1 MTKIILDP
9 HWRTIDELFSSHA
22 QKELKKFDVVWG
34 KDEPIPENVL
44 KDALPTADILVA
56 ASPNVGRE
64 TLEDAP
70 NLKAIIEV
78 SGAFPD
84 SIDYAACAERGVEVL
99 SCAPG
104 FRTAVAEMGLA
115 MTLSAARG
123 LVREHES
130 FRNGTERWL
139 MDCAETDFTLFGANV
154 GFVGFGQIAQ
164 EMTRLLAPFGV
175 RVSAFDPWLP
185 KKVSKDFGVYLQEL
199 DDLAAASKVLFV
211 TAVPTADNKA
221 MINRQVLS
229 NMQDHS
235 VLVLLSRAHLVDFDA
250 LTAEAQSGRL
260 TIVTDVFPEEPLAAN
275 HPIRNLPNV
284 ILSPHRAAAV
294 AGGRHLIGDL
304 VLSDINAIRDGSC
317 NRQLQKA
324 DLQKMASLAG
334 VGDAHKVA
342 DIAAKR
348 P

>member
-1 MTKIILDP
+1 M
-9 HWRTIDELFSSHA
+9 
-22 QKELKKFDVVWG
+22 
-34 KDEPIPENVL
+34 
-44 KDALPTADILVA
+44 
-56 ASPNVGRE
+56 
-64 TLEDAP
+64 
-70 NLKAIIEV
+70 
-78 SGAFPD
+78 
-84 SIDYAACAERGVEVL
+84 
-99 SCAPG
+99 
-104 FRTAVAEMGLA
+104 
-115 MTLSAARG
+115 
-123 LVREHES
+123 
-130 FRNGTERWL
+130 
-139 MDCAETDFTLFGANV
+139 
-154 GFVGFGQIAQ
+154 
-164 EMTRLLAPFGV
+164 
-175 RVSAFDPWLP
+175 
-185 KKVSKDFGVYLQEL
+185 
-199 DDLAAASKVLFV
+199 
-211 TAVPTADNKA
+211 
-221 MINRQVLS
+221 
-229 NMQDHS
+229 
-235 VLVLLSRAHLVDFDA
+235 DFDA